1 MPSRKLMLIDGN
13 SLANRAFYALPPLN
27 TSRGQPTNAVVGFL
41 NMLFRLIEQ
50 EQPDYL
56 GVAFDRSAPTFRH
69 QEYGEY
75 KAQRTGMPEDL
86 RSQMPL
92 LKQVLQ
98 ALGLHLVEMDGYEA
112 DDLIGTLSRMGE
124 EQGLAVQVVT
134 GDRDALQLLSPQV
147 RVLLTRKGISE
158 VQAMDPDV
166 LRQEYG
172 LEPHQIID
180 LKGLMGDASD
190 NIPGL
195 PGVGEKTALKLL
207 HQFGSVEEVLAHADE
222 VPGKKLSET
231 VRTQADLARL
241 SKRLATIDR
250 QAPVDVRI
258 AELAPHPFDRQQVDE
273 LFRELE
279 LQALGRRLDAVFGR
293 IQQSGEAVES
303 AGAGDADAAEG
314 AEQAAAEGQ
323 PRGASAVEDFWRALT
338 VEPCSLPE
346 DFAREAGPL
355 LTESP
360 AWVLLPAA
368 AGWIL
373 AAGTA
378 DRAVTLDLPGGK
390 GEPRPG
396 PEALGI
402 LRRAVSREGGPDA
415 RALAAYWENPA
426 APKRGHDLKVLAL
439 SLLQCGVA
447 PAGLAFDT
455 ALAGYLLDANR
466 AQYRVP
472 QLASE
477 YGLAPLLTPEDSPG
491 PDHFAAAQA
500 SLAARLV
507 EPMGAALAGQN
518 LTDLLD
524 KLEMPLTLVLA
535 DMERAGV
542 LVDRDGLAEMG
553 EELEKRIAELN
564 SAIWDLA
571 GDHFNINSTKQLGE
585 VLFERLGL
593 PVVKKTKTGY
603 STDAEVLEELEDR
616 HPIVG
621 KILEYR
627 TLVKLKGTYVDG
639 LSGLIDPE
647 TGRVHTTFNQTVA
660 ATGRLSSTD
669 PNLQN
674 IPIRLEEGRRLRKV
688 FVAAP
693 GTVLFAADY
702 SQIELRILA
711 HIAGDEALLDA
722 FWKDQDIHT
731 RTASEVFGV
740 PMDLVTREMRSAAK
754 AVNFGIA
761 YGQTDFGLARS
772 LGIPRSE
779 ARAYIDGYFA
789 RYPGV
794 KRYMEQVVEQARK
807 DGYVATLLGR
817 RRPLPDINSRNRN
830 IRQYAERTA
839 INTPIQG
846 TAADIIKL
854 AMVEVHRALRDAR
867 LKTRLLLQVHDELVL
882 EVPQEELAEVQDL
895 VVSRMEGA
903 MKLSVPLR
911 ADPKQGL
918 NWYDMRSVRA

>member
-1 MPSRKLMLIDGN
+1 MPSGKLMLIDGN

-41 NMLFRLIEQ
+41 NMLFRLLEQ
-50 EQPDYL
+50 ERPEYL

-69 QEYGEY
+69 EEYTDY
-75 KAQRTGMPEDL
+75 KAHRTGMPEDL

-92 LKQVLQ
+92 LKQVLA
-98 ALGLHLVEMDGYEA
+98 ALGLRLIEKDGYEA
-112 DDLIGTLSRMGE
+112 DDVIGTLSRLGE
-124 EQGLAVQVVT
+124 EEGLQVQVVT
-134 GDRDALQLLSPQV
+134 GDRDALQLLSSQV
-147 RVLLTRKGISE
+147 KVLLTRKGISE
-158 VQAMDPDV
+158 VHAMDPEV

-172 LEPHQIID
+172 LEPHQITD

-207 HQFGSVEEVLAHADE
+207 HQFGSVEEVLAHPDE
-222 VPGKKLSET
+222 VPGKKLAET
-231 VRTQADLARL
+231 IRTQADLARL

-250 QAPVDVRI
+250 HSPVEV
-258 AELAPHPFDRQQVDE
+258 AVSELIPTPFDRQQVDE

-293 IQQSGEAVES
+293 G
-303 AGAGDADAAEG
+303 
-314 AEQAAAEGQ
+314 QAAGEVG
-323 PRGASAVEDFWRALT
+323 GASVLEDFWGSLK
-338 VEPCSLPE
+338 VETCSAPE
-346 DFAREAGPL
+346 DFAREVGPL
-355 LTESP
+355 LPESP
-360 AWVLLPAA
+360 AWILLPAA

-378 DRAVTLDLPGGK
+378 DRAVTLDLPGAK

-396 PEALGI
+396 PEALRF
-402 LRRAVSREGGPDA
+402 LWEAVSPEGGSA
-415 RALAAYWENPA
+415 GRALAAYWEDA
-426 APKRGHDLKVLAL
+426 SIPKRGHDLKVLAL
-439 SLLQCGVA
+439 SLLRCGLW
-447 PAGLAFDT
+447 PEGLTFDT

-477 YGLAPLLTPEDSPG
+477 YGLAPLLAPEESPG

-500 SLAARLV
+500 ALSSRLV
-507 EPMGAALAGQN
+507 EPMGAALAN
-518 LTDLLD
+518 SDLTDLMNN
-524 KLEMPLTLVLA
+524 LEMPLTSVLA
-535 DMERAGV
+535 DMEQVGIM
-542 LVDRDGLAEMG
+542 VDRGGLAEMG

-564 SAIWDLA
+564 QVIWDLA
-571 GDHFNINSTKQLGE
+571 GESFNINSTRQLGE

-593 PVVKKTKTGY
+593 PVLKKTKTGY
-603 STDAEVLEELEDR
+603 STDAEVLEQLEDK
-616 HPIVG
+616 HPVVG
-621 KILEYR
+621 KLLEYR

-639 LSGLIDPE
+639 LSGLIDRE

-722 FWKDQDIHT
+722 FRKDQDIHT

-740 PMDLVTREMRSAAK
+740 PMDLVTREMRSSAK

-772 LGIPRSE
+772 LGIPRAE
-779 ARAYIDGYFA
+779 AKAYIEGYFT

-794 KRYMEQVVEQARK
+794 KRYMERVVEQARE

-854 AMVEVHRALRDAR
+854 AMVEVHRALRAAR

-882 EVPQEELAEVQDL
+882 EVPHGELEQVHQL
-895 VVSRMEGA
+895 VVSHMEGA
-903 MKLSVPLR
+903 MKLNVPLR
-911 ADPKQGL
+911 AEPKQGP
-918 NWYDMRSVRA
+918 NWYDMKSVRV